1 MKHRGNKTDSVVA
14 SVETSL
20 GEVGIFLL
28 RDKLCT
34 RSSGAIN
41 LPKAGSSILLL
52 ATSSV

>member
-1 MKHRGNKTDSVVA
+1 MKHHGNKTDSEVVSA
-14 SVETSL
+14 ETSL
-20 GEVGIFLL
+20 GEAGIFLL

-41 LPKAGSSILLL
+41 LTKAGSSILLL